1 MNIVVTFQD
10 RRPDEQL
17 AYVARRAIGQ
27 ALQRF
32 AARIRDITVA
42 IRGADEGDGAEA
54 PECCLALQ
62 VAGGREL
69 HLRSSDAT
77 AEGALRGIA
86 ARAARAVGD
95 ALARVR
101 PARPAALERPA
112 RRAYKRRRD
121 A

>member
-17 AYVARRAIGQ
+17 AYVARRAIAE

-42 IRGADEGDGAEA
+42 IRGDDEGVAA
-54 PECCLALQ
+54 PECRVALQ

-77 AEGALRGIA
+77 AERALCSIA
-86 ARAARAVGD
+86 ARAARAVGE

-101 PARPAALERPA
+101 PARPAPLERPA
-112 RRAYKRRRD
+112 RRAYKRRRE